1 MQVRFRDCD
10 WFDLWLWIE
19 FSNIPSEMEKQI
31 VDELFN
37 SWFLL
42 GKLGGFNAVN
52 MQVQELGVDI
62 SYFDYDVEAAEEEM
76 MSLMH
81 NMGDVE
87 YQDNWARCWVDLGT
101 ADAIAID
108 VLINALQQFSKDYV
122 TVESFIIGGQNEDWT
137 VDDYSR
143 N

>member
-52 MQVQELGVDI
+52 LQVQETGVDI
-62 SYFDYDVEAAEEEM
+62 SYFDYDVEMAEAEM

-81 NMGDVE
+81 NMGDLE
-87 YQDNWARCWVDLGT
+87 YDGNWARCWVDLGT

-108 VLINALQQFSKDYV
+108 ILINALQQFSKDFV
-122 TVESFIIGGQNEDWT
+122 TVETLIVGGQNEDWP
-137 VDDYSR
+137 VDDDSR

>member
-1 MQVRFRDCD
+1 MQVKFRDCD

-19 FSNIPSEMEKQI
+19 FENVPSVMEKQI

-52 MQVQELGVDI
+52 MQVQETGVDI
-62 SYFDYDVEAAEEEM
+62 SYFDYDVEMAEEEM

-87 YQDNWARCWVDLGT
+87 YEDNWARCWVDLGT

-108 VLINALQQFSKDYV
+108 ILINALQQFSKDYV
-122 TVESFIIGGQNEDWT
+122 AVETLIVGGQNEDWPT
-137 VDDYSR
+137 DDYNR